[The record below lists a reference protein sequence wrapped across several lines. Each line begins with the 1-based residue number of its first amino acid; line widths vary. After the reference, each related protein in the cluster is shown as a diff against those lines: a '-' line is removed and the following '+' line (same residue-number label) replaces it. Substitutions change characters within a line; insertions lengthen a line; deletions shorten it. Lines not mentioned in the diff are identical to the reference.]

1 MRFTFILV
9 IFFCCL
15 SAAAQQKAAYDSLA
29 VQQRSFSKSS
39 LDTYSKDRDFQYE
52 KEIIEQPSLWD
63 RFWMWVWGFYN
74 DLMSTEGGRA
84 AIKFFYWLLALGAI
98 TFFILKVRHM
108 NRMALFD
115 ASSEGGTAYNIEDEN
130 IHAISFES
138 AIQQALE
145 NGNYRLAI
153 RYLYLQSLKILTDK
167 NLIAWLPNKT
177 NRDYLRELNTATIQ
191 QPFRVVTNIFEYA
204 WYGNLT
210 VTEEDFTGMKEEFL
224 KFQNQLSN
232 R

>member
-1 MRFTFILV
+1 MRFTFIII
-9 IFFCCL
+9 IFFCCFG
-15 SAAAQQKAAYDSLA
+15 AAAQQKAVYDSLA

-39 LDTYSKDRDFQYE
+39 LDTYTKNRDFQYE
-52 KEIIEQPSLWD
+52 KETIEQPSLWN
-63 RFWMWVWGFYN
+63 RFWNWLWGLYD

-84 AIKFFYWLLALGAI
+84 TMKIFYWLLALGAV
-98 TFFILKVRHM
+98 TFFIFKVRHM
-108 NRMALFD
+108 NRMALFE
-115 ASSEGGTAYNIEDEN
+115 ATATAGTAYSVEDEN

-138 AIQQALE
+138 AIQQALQ

-177 NRDYLRELNTATIQ
+177 NRDYLRELNATSFQ
-191 QPFRVVTNIFEYA
+191 QPFRDITNIFEYA

-210 VTEEDFTGMKEEFL
+210 VTEEDFAGMKEEFL
-224 KFQNQLSN
+224 KFQNQLST